1 VLGAEHT
8 FIWLHLASSSFI
20 DLCKSVNERQL
31 EMFASDH
38 SPIMTVSL
46 CDSFTNCSDTNYCT
60 GRIVEPQHMS
70 VADSASVF
78 RVCRYHHSVADTPD
92 KMDPEELARCAAV
105 LAVMAY
111 TVADM
116 EQPLFVPR

>member
-1 VLGAEHT
+1 MYDSLSAQSSYDLERHKLRAQAGLAE
-8 FIWLHLASSSFI
+8 L
-20 DLCKSVNERQL
+20 
-31 EMFASDH
+31 
-38 SPIMTVSL
+38 
-46 CDSFTNCSDTNYCT
+46 
-60 GRIVEPQHMS
+60 QHMS
-70 VADSASVF
+70 VVDSISVF
-78 RVCRYHHSVADTPD
+78 RGCRYHHSVADTPD